1 MALEYLK
8 KVLAS
13 GLNVKKKPLED
24 ELNSLGGGAS
34 KSIFMI
40 EVADSYES
48 ASFPTYNDASSF
60 ADPKTFLSFVA
71 DSSKILGVDYDI
83 IVVHPEE
90 INNRNGHKVC
100 SKANELVT
108 NVFGEDTFSVSY
120 YSLMWANNKQ
130 EVHKVNLVCYPK
142 WTNPNENPTFE
153 VVLDKYT
160 LVG

>member
-13 GLNVKKKPLED
+13 GLNVKKKSLED
-24 ELNSLGGGAS
+24 ELNSLCGGTS

-40 EVADSYES
+40 EVANSYES
-48 ASFPTYNDASSF
+48 ASFSTHNDASSF
-60 ADPKTFLSFVA
+60 ADPKSFLSFVT

-90 INNRNGHKVC
+90 INNGNGQKIY

-108 NVFGEDTFSVSY
+108 NVLDGSAFSVSY
-120 YSLMWANNKQ
+120 YSLMWVNSKQ
-130 EVHKVNLVCYPK
+130 EVHKVNLVCYPQF
-142 WTNPNENPTFE
+142 TNPNENPTFE
-153 VVLDKYT
+153 VILDKYT
-160 LVG
+160 LIG